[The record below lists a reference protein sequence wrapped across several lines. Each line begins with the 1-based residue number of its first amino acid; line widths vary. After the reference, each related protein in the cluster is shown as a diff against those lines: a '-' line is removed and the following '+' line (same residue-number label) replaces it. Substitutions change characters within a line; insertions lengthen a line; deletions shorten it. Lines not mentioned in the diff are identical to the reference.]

1 MGGTRGGDKRGMAE
15 KWLQIPHDLN
25 VYGPQQC
32 TRGEDIMRGKEKQR
46 VSSSQ
51 MSKA

>member
-25 VYGPQQC
+25 VYGPEQWNG
-32 TRGEDIMRGKEKQR
+32 GEKLMRGKEKQR
-46 VSSSQ
+46 VPSSQ
-51 MSKA
+51 MSKS